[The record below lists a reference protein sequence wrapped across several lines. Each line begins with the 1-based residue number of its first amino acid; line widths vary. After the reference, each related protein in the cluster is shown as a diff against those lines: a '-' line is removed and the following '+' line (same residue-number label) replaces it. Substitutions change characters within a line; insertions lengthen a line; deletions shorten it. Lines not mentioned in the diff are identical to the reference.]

1 MLSEEIGVTHVIS
14 MKEWCGKREEELERK
29 KKMSVSEFFVN
40 LFKLLLGIFIFL
52 PIAAVIFIINFLVGM
67 ITPLKSDQELAESI
81 RLGNMEADKVLSAQH
96 RKQMGLDPEQG
107 DENATIE
114 NAFDNLIAAHKE
126 NGRLK

>member
-1 MLSEEIGVTHVIS
+1 
-14 MKEWCGKREEELERK
+14 
-29 KKMSVSEFFVN
+29 MSVSEFFVN